1 MELSWRTLLI
11 FVVLILIVIVIV
23 DGLRRMRRDKYSKT
37 GFDLNQEFDFPKED
51 PIVHEDELIE
61 IKTTDN
67 DDFKSL
73 LKSEQEN
80 QNSFAKEQEFEPHF
94 SQTPYH
100 ENDELPESEP
110 EVDMASLPED
120 DTKGE
125 AVYELDDST
134 PEPVSH
140 PEPDSNTSEE
150 DVDDFEFLDP
160 NISEALKDLSDQLKT
175 ANQKSGLS
183 EEFIDTNNQDEDV
196 DLGELEA
203 DGELSIMGVETVSQQ
218 ELEARKQRFAKEQIE
233 WEAECESLAQELN
246 DVSETLS
253 TEDEIE
259 ALNEIE
265 IDDITYTAES
275 DIEDSHIVEEEY
287 EIEPND
293 VASALS
299 YPVNLAG
306 EDAENLANRP
316 QAEVVI
322 SLQALSRSEEGFS
335 GKELINIFNQC
346 DLRFGEM
353 DIFHRF
359 EQEQGAG
366 CIQFSIAQSHEPG
379 VFDPNAMASSNFPGL
394 TFFMSLPGA
403 SQPLLAY
410 KAMSEMAQFIAK
422 NLEGDLL
429 DETRSAFTAQTCEHQ
444 REQIIDYQRKQKL
457 EELKHNS

>member
-73 LKSEQEN
+73 LKNEQEN
-80 QNSFAKEQEFEPHF
+80 QNSFGAEQEVEPHF

-110 EVDMASLPED
+110 EVDMASLPKD
-120 DTKGE
+120 DTKE
-125 AVYELDDST
+125 ELTCELDDSA
-134 PEPVSH
+134 PEPISN
-140 PEPDSNTSEE
+140 PKLDSNTSEQ

-175 ANQKSGLS
+175 ANQKTGLS
-183 EEFIDTNNQDEDV
+183 DEFIDANNQDEDV
-196 DLGELEA
+196 DLDELEA
-203 DGELSIMGVETVSQQ
+203 DGELSIMGVEMVSQQ
-218 ELEARKQRFAKEQIE
+218 ELEARKQRFAKEQVE

-253 TEDEIE
+253 AEEVE
-259 ALNEIE
+259 QSNETE
-265 IDDITYTAES
+265 IDMSDPACPDES
-275 DIEDSHIVEEEY
+275 DVEDSQVDEEY

-335 GKELINIFNQC
+335 GKDLINIFNQC

-379 VFDPNAMASSNFPGL
+379 VFDPDTMANSNFPGL

-422 NLEGDLL
+422 NLDGDLL